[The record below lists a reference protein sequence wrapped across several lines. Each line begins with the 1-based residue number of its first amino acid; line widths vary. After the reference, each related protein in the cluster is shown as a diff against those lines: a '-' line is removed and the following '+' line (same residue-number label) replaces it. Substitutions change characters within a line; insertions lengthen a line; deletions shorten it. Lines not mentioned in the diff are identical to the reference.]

1 MPASQG
7 ADDVTEQP
15 LVLVINSGSSSLKF
29 AVYALDRRRPLLS
42 GLADRLGLEDAT
54 ISFKDESD
62 KTVRRLKDPTHA
74 AALDAVLE
82 EFTAR
87 GWLGILAAVGH
98 RVVHGGERFSSSV
111 RITPALLAELEA
123 ISPLAPLHNPAALL
137 GMRVALAR
145 LAVPHVAVLDT
156 AFHQTMLS
164 SAYLYAVPMSLYRD
178 YGVRRYGFHGTS
190 HRFVAGEA
198 VEMLALDP
206 KDHGLVIAH
215 LGNGASATAVL
226 NGRSV
231 DTTMGMTPLEGLVM
245 GTRSGD
251 IDPGAL
257 VYLARRTG
265 WNWDAMDALLNKRS
279 GLLGLSELS
288 SDCRELE
295 AAASNGHAGAGVA
308 LEVFVHRL
316 ARHIGGLAMSL
327 PRLDAVI
334 FTGGIGENS
343 ARIRNMTVHRL
354 KPLGLTLDEDANR
367 RMVGGTAGVISTDKR
382 PLAAVV
388 NTNEEW
394 MIARDTAEL
403 AGLTGSAMSVP
414 TPKRMAGDESQ
425 TADSS
430 ASDIHSSS

>member
-1 MPASQG
+1 M
-7 ADDVTEQP
+7 TEQP

-42 GLADRLGLEDAT
+42 GLADRLGLQGAT
-54 ISFKDESD
+54 LAFKDESG
-62 KTVRRLKDPTHA
+62 KTVRDLKEPTHA
-74 AALDAVLE
+74 CALDAVLE

-87 GWLGILAAVGH
+87 GWLGSLAAVGH

-111 RITPALLAELEA
+111 LVTPEVLVELEA
-123 ISPLAPLHNPAALL
+123 ISPLAPLHNPPAVL

-156 AFHQTMLS
+156 AFHQTMPP

-198 VEMLALDP
+198 VEMLGLDRA
-206 KDHGLVIAH
+206 DHGLVIAH
-215 LGNGASATAVL
+215 LGTGASATAVL

-257 VYLARRTG
+257 FYLARRTG
-265 WNWDAMDALLNKRS
+265 WNWDDVDTLLNTRS

-288 SDCRELE
+288 NDCRELE
-295 AAASNGHAGAGVA
+295 AAASTGHAGAQAA

-327 PRLDAVI
+327 RRLDAVV

-343 ARIRNMTVHRL
+343 ARIRSMTLRRL
-354 KPLGLTLDEDANR
+354 KPLGLSLDEEANL
-367 RMVGGTAGVISTDKR
+367 RMVGGTAGIISADNRPAAAVIS
-382 PLAAVV
+382 
-388 NTNEEW
+388 TNEEW

-403 AGLTGSAMSVP
+403 AGLTGS
-414 TPKRMAGDESQ
+414 Q
-425 TADSS
+425 
-430 ASDIHSSS
+430 

>member
-1 MPASQG
+1 M
-7 ADDVTEQP
+7 TESP
-15 LVLVINSGSSSLKF
+15 MVLVINSGSSSLKF
-29 AVYALDRRRPLLS
+29 AVYAMERRHPLLS
-42 GLADRLGLEDAT
+42 GLADRLGLEGAT
-54 ISFKDESD
+54 VSFKDESG
-62 KTVRRLKDPTHA
+62 KTVRDLKEPTHA
-74 AALDAVLE
+74 YALDAVLE
-82 EFTAR
+82 EFAAR
-87 GWLGILAAVGH
+87 DWSGSLAAVGH

-111 RITPALLAELEA
+111 LVTPDVLVELEA
-123 ISPLAPLHNPAALL
+123 ISPLAPLHNPPAVL

-156 AFHQTMLS
+156 AFHQS
-164 SAYLYAVPMSLYRD
+164 IPPSAYLYAVPMALYRD
-178 YGVRRYGFHGTS
+178 YGVRRYGFHGAS

-198 VEMLALDP
+198 VEMLGLDRAG
-206 KDHGLVIAH
+206 HGLVIAH

-257 VYLARRTG
+257 IYLARRTG
-265 WNWDAMDALLNKRS
+265 WKWDDMDTLLNRRS

-288 SDCRELE
+288 NDCRELE
-295 AAASNGHAGAGVA
+295 AAASSGHAGAQAA

-327 PRLDAVI
+327 PRLDAVV

-343 ARIRNMTVHRL
+343 ARIRSMAVRRL
-354 KPLGLTLDEDANR
+354 KPLGLSLDEQANL
-367 RMVGGTAGVISTDKR
+367 RMVGGAAGIISEGNR
-382 PLAAVV
+382 PVAAVV
-388 NTNEEW
+388 STNEEW

-403 AGLTGSAMSVP
+403 AGLT
-414 TPKRMAGDESQ
+414 RSQ
-425 TADSS
+425 
-430 ASDIHSSS
+430 